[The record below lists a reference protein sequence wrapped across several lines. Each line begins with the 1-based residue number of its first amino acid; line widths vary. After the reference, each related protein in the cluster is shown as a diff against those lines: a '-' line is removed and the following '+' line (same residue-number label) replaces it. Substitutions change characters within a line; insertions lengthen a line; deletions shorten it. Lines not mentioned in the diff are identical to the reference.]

1 MSMQILAMNQPHTR
15 SSAVQTCQKCNH
27 LPAVVG
33 NGKSARSGVHT
44 WWCHAKLNSHCTV
57 DASSSWSYFVLGL
70 CWKRR
75 LWQEDEGNCNQRR
88 RQCMHWLVTHQ
99 KHKQC
104 MLGAGRIN
112 HMSLQF
118 GVQVQYMIDADTAT
132 GTCAVCVSKDGSRSL
147 VANLAAAN
155 NYKVNCFMVSDDSH
169 YMHHKLCS
177 TQILSRIGSLRSV

>member
-1 MSMQILAMNQPHTR
+1 
-15 SSAVQTCQKCNH
+15 
-27 LPAVVG
+27 
-33 NGKSARSGVHT
+33 
-44 WWCHAKLNSHCTV
+44 
-57 DASSSWSYFVLGL
+57 
-70 CWKRR
+70 
-75 LWQEDEGNCNQRR
+75 
-88 RQCMHWLVTHQ
+88 
-99 KHKQC
+99 